1 MEYQQL
7 IESRRNYFAW
17 NYDKE
22 ISKEAIV
29 EVFEEVY
36 MNVPTKNLMYP
47 YTVTL
52 YKNDD
57 VEKRKQLMTICHR
70 NTSHDLE
77 RDLGNPQVLAPWIIG
92 IGFRDVVDLETRYD
106 PVYRRSEKT
115 VLQMDAFEAG
125 ILSTYIM
132 LGLQNRGY
140 NTGISQNC
148 CNDPEG
154 AMEII
159 SSPTPPIFI
168 IGVGYGSNAAT
179 YFDPRT
185 DKVKNVPYT
194 PDVVQPSRKQKFTE
208 GNPSFTDVFKI

>member
-1 MEYQQL
+1 MHK
-7 IESRRNYFAW
+7 SAAPTMAVPRN
-17 NYDKE
+17 
-22 ISKEAIV
+22 
-29 EVFEEVY
+29 
-36 MNVPTKNLMYP
+36 
-47 YTVTL
+47 
-52 YKNDD
+52 
-57 VEKRKQLMTICHR
+57 
-70 NTSHDLE
+70 
-77 RDLGNPQVLAPWIIG
+77 
-92 IGFRDVVDLETRYD
+92 
-106 PVYRRSEKT
+106 
-115 VLQMDAFEAG
+115 AFEAG

-179 YFDPRT
+179 YFDPRI
-185 DKVKNVPYT
+185 DKVKNIPYT